1 MENQSNTSKGAV
13 TQRTP
18 FGEGLIN
25 SIQDPYNYIP
35 IGIAIGTY
43 LYTKSA
49 KKALIVGGIAVFAS
63 SMYGMKNSYY
73 A

>member
-13 TQRTP
+13 TQKTP

-25 SIQDPYNYIP
+25 SIKDPYNYIP

-49 KKALIVGGIAVFAS
+49 KKALVVGGIAYLAS
-63 SMYGMKNSYY
+63 GMYFMSQMYE
-73 A
+73 